1 MRSILTIKITMDDLR
16 SVLLETP
23 DPGGGIM
30 EDDKVGAGDLGL
42 VLTLLT
48 LYLLHQCQYTAVVFM
63 QKTPTAMAEQWSKLM
78 TNMTTKR
85 MPKAMHI

>member
-1 MRSILTIKITMDDLR
+1 MMDDLR

-23 DPGGGIM
+23 DPGGGMM
-30 EDDKVGAGDLGL
+30 EDDKVGAGDIGL

-48 LYLLHQCQYTAVVFM
+48 LYLLHQCQYTGTAVVFM

>member
-1 MRSILTIKITMDDLR
+1 MMDDLR
-16 SVLLETP
+16 SELVETP
-23 DPGGGIM
+23 GM
-30 EDDKVGAGDLGL
+30 VEDDKVGAGDIGL

-48 LYLLHQCQYTAVVFM
+48 LYLQHQCQYTAVVFM

>member
-1 MRSILTIKITMDDLR
+1 
-16 SVLLETP
+16 
-23 DPGGGIM
+23 M

-63 QKTPTAMAEQWSKLM
+63 QKTPTAMAERG
-78 TNMTTKR
+78 TKDQL
-85 MPKAMHI
+85 